1 MKDHS
6 EVENLLRNKIDEQQK
21 QLPEFA
27 MKLAK
32 ENLDNASELYIQAYE
47 LFKQGKIAQ
56 VIALLDQEK
65 LQVSPQQTKAGDGC
79 H

>member
-1 MKDHS
+1 LKDHS

-47 LFKQGKIAQ
+47 LFKRILTSNW
-56 VIALLDQEK
+56 VF
-65 LQVSPQQTKAGDGC
+65 SF
-79 H
+79 